1 MPKPPNEATAPSA
14 TDPEDDREV
23 FAGDDKGPRSTR
35 DFSEAEKEEVKNET
49 EDLRQWIKGLSGD
62 DLKTGNWFEKLLAHA
77 LTTYAKTATWEWF
90 QDKYPGV
97 PADVIVDQRIKM
109 ATRYSALE
117 GGLSASAY
125 SAAIVAT
132 LGTAGGASPIALP
145 AAGVTVVVDLAYTSQ
160 LQVRLAYD
168 IAVLYRVPVDIDDP
182 EDLWNLV
189 RVAFAIKG
197 GELLSEGAMKAAP
210 VIVRPVLR
218 KIFSGSLLATARS
231 IPFVGKYL
239 LQKTIIKVGIPLVG
253 VPLAIGLNFWTA
265 RIAGRYARSVYRNI
279 ARVMELANRLSDWS
293 EHPQLLL
300 WVAWLVIQADG
311 KIGDDEALLIRHL
324 IQNVKVH
331 HQVEDDELA
340 RVINIE
346 PADVWRRLEAETGD
360 LSDILH
366 AAELIADVDGVV
378 SPEELAILERLRQRV
393 QRQ

>member
-1 MPKPPNEATAPSA
+1 M
-14 TDPEDDREV
+14 
-23 FAGDDKGPRSTR
+23 
-35 DFSEAEKEEVKNET
+35 
-49 EDLRQWIKGLSGD
+49 
-62 DLKTGNWFEKLLAHA
+62 
-77 LTTYAKTATWEWF
+77 
-90 QDKYPGV
+90 
-97 PADVIVDQRIKM
+97 
-109 ATRYSALE
+109 
-117 GGLSASAY
+117 
-125 SAAIVAT
+125 
-132 LGTAGGASPIALP
+132 
-145 AAGVTVVVDLAYTSQ
+145 
-160 LQVRLAYD
+160 
-168 IAVLYRVPVDIDDP
+168 
-182 EDLWNLV
+182 
-189 RVAFAIKG
+189 
-197 GELLSEGAMKAAP
+197 
-210 VIVRPVLR
+210 
-218 KIFSGSLLATARS
+218 
-231 IPFVGKYL
+231 GKYL